1 MKTIILGLF
10 IFLSVSAK
18 ADSFDDN
25 FIAVFIDPTTEEK
38 LGSLPLDRSLFA
50 VAIERLKSANARG
63 VILKF
68 FLDLPK
74 EEHSDNKLAESMK
87 GFSVVLQARIENGEV
102 NPNHLPKKFTLSG
115 ELKTSISGKSGWIP
129 TPQFS
134 ENAKDVCFIDFE
146 GFPLQSLEKY
156 RDNGVK
162 SLFLCA
168 LELGVNKPAKITY
181 GRKVEI
187 GHLSYDLDSLNR
199 FSVTIPP
206 SKEFEYI
213 RFSDIFE
220 NRTYVEKVRNKVVVI
235 GYTGPKIHN
244 ITTEFGEIPA
254 HEFFVRQLHSLYE
267 SGI

>member
-1 MKTIILGLF
+1 MKILIFGLLVL
-10 IFLSVSAK
+10 IYVSVK
-18 ADSFDDN
+18 ADSFEDKYV
-25 FIAVFIDPTTEEK
+25 AVFIDSTTEEK

-50 VAIERLKSANARG
+50 KAIERLKSANAKG

-74 EEHSDNKLAESMK
+74 EKLSDKQLADSIK
-87 GFSVVLQARIENGEV
+87 GFPVVLQARIENGEV
-102 NPNHLPKKFTLSG
+102 NPNLLPKKFTLSG
-115 ELKTSISGKSGWIP
+115 KLKASITGRSGWIP
-129 TPQFS
+129 TPQFL

-146 GFPLQSLEKY
+146 GFPLPALEKY
-156 RDNGVK
+156 KENGVK

-168 LELGVNKPAKITY
+168 LELGVNQSAKFAF

-187 GHLSYDLDSLNR
+187 AHLSYDLDSLNR
-199 FSVTIPP
+199 FSTVVPP

-220 NRTYVEKVRNKVVVI
+220 NENYAGKVRGKVVII

-244 ITTEFGEIPA
+244 IKTEFGGIPA
-254 HEFFVRQLHSLYE
+254 HEYFVRLLHSLYE